1 MVIMKIVLFP
11 NFGKKNALST
21 ALKCCDI
28 LNELGTEIFAAE
40 SCKAEFAEKN
50 FVKFG
55 RLEEIAEKCDIIIA
69 IGGDGTILK
78 ASAYASSFDKP
89 LMGINTGRLGFM
101 ASMEIDELDMLS
113 RLKTRDYTVETRM
126 MIDASVMRDNQI
138 ISEHTA
144 LNDVVI
150 SRPYSKI
157 TDYTV
162 FTDGIAVSSMHS
174 DGMVFATPTGSTAYA
189 LSAGG
194 PILEP
199 STECIQLTPICPHS
213 LFSRT
218 MVFTAERVLEVRH
231 YAKGDDDLVYFSVDG
246 KKNCQ
251 ILKNDTLII
260 KKSMKKLR
268 LIDIKGN
275 SFFNAVNNK
284 LMNPIK

>member
-1 MVIMKIVLFP
+1 MVILKIVLFP

-21 ALKCCDI
+21 AIKCCDI
-28 LNELGTEIFAAE
+28 LNDLGTEIFAAD
-40 SCKAEFAEKN
+40 CYKTEFAEKN

-55 RLEEIAEKCDIIIA
+55 KIEEIAEKCDIIIA

-78 ASAYASSFDKP
+78 ASAYASSFNKP

-126 MIDASVMRDNQI
+126 MIDAAVMRDSKI

-162 FTDGIAVSSMHS
+162 FTDGIAVSSIRS

-199 STECIQLTPICPHS
+199 CTECIQLTPICPHS

-218 MVFTAERVLEVRH
+218 MVFTAERTLEVRH
-231 YAKGDDDLVYFSVDG
+231 YADDDLVYFSVDG

-260 KKSMKKLR
+260 KKSLKKLR